1 MNSPRQKLTM
11 DDSLFGYFR
20 LSGECQWY
28 SVLLVSL
35 LTTIWPEVNADE
47 TLTSFE
53 AFDEPWKEYVFSS
66 HRIR

>member
-1 MNSPRQKLTM
+1 MNSPRQKLTI

-20 LSGECQWY
+20 LSSECQWY

-47 TLTSFE
+47 THKF
-53 AFDEPWKEYVFSS
+53 
-66 HRIR
+66 